1 MLQQRR
7 LSSDI
12 VSDHRLR
19 RAFDEAILYRIT
31 LRRWYREHRLT
42 YNWPD
47 LEHENTAILRAMLA
61 HPPGCEAPASPA
73 NRPLDRDRAS
83 GSVGQVT
90 IVTRPDLSARTALSK
105 SALTGFDLCQTKAWL
120 SIHHP
125 IPFVP
130 NEKVTFG
137 SAVDAAVEQLLVS
150 ARAGIPIE
158 RDRALA
164 AATEVIL
171 RDNVEVSFDE
181 IERAVDRFTTEIVPL
196 FDWGF
201 ARLQPSITAQLP
213 DLGETNGHPDI
224 VLRDNRV
231 LDVKTAGKA
240 KDGEPSAELGL
251 YALLVEE
258 ETGTPVPSVG
268 YLTWVRLKK
277 PYWQVTER
285 PVDAEYRRWAYEQAA
300 AFVRA
305 KNADDRWNAGR
316 SEPINVSM
324 NGGPKFRGLCSDCQ
338 YNPANGGPC
347 GLAYQAPVD
356 EGERDVFAA

>member
-1 MLQQRR
+1 
-7 LSSDI
+7 
-12 VSDHRLR
+12 
-19 RAFDEAILYRIT
+19 
-31 LRRWYREHRLT
+31 
-42 YNWPD
+42 
-47 LEHENTAILRAMLA
+47 
-61 HPPGCEAPASPA
+61 
-73 NRPLDRDRAS
+73 
-83 GSVGQVT
+83 VT
-90 IVTRPDLSARTALSK
+90 IVTRPDLSTRTALSK

-347 GLAYQAPVD
+347 GLAYVGPT
-356 EGERDVFAA
+356 EGEAA